1 MLVLGLDL
9 ETTTFDQDIMR
20 ITEVGAI
27 LYDTDLKCPIEVQ
40 ADLVYEPDIMLPMD
54 EFVVGLTGITDQMI
68 QNYGKKPVGVINRF
82 LKLYNRAEYVV
93 AHNGNEF
100 DRPAMKNFIGRYFK
114 KNNLGLYETHVFNN
128 NGEGYAEFEPKHW
141 IDTMTDIPYGPY
153 INTRKLQDLTGR
165 HGFLNPFPHRAF
177 TDVMAML
184 KIMSEY
190 DFDEVVKIS
199 HSPELKFYANV
210 DYHNKDVA
218 KQAGFKWDT
227 GPRKWWYKMKE
238 CFIDKEAYEKG
249 TLWDFPYSE
258 VKDV

>member
-9 ETTTFDQDIMR
+9 ETTTFDQDILR
-20 ITEVGAI
+20 VTEVGAV

-40 ADLVYEPDIMLPMD
+40 ADLVYEPDISLPMD
-54 EFVVGLTGITDQMI
+54 EYVVGLTGITDDMVKT
-68 QNYGKKPVGVINRF
+68 YGKKPLDVIVRF

-100 DRPAMKNFIGRYFK
+100 DRPAMKNFIARYFSDYER
-114 KNNLGLYETHVFNN
+114 NELGMGKLKT
-128 NGEGYAEFEPKHW
+128 KHW
-141 IDTMTDIPYGPY
+141 IDTMTDIPYGEY
-153 INTRKLQDLTGR
+153 VNTRKLQDLTGR

-177 TDVMAML
+177 TDVMSML
-184 KIMSEY
+184 RIMSEY

-199 HSPELKFYANV
+199 HSPEIKFHANV

-227 GPRKWWYKMKE
+227 GKRKWWYKIKE
-238 CFIDKEAYEKG
+238 CFLDKEKYEAG
-249 TLWDFPYSE
+249 TLWDFSYSE
-258 VKDV
+258 VKE